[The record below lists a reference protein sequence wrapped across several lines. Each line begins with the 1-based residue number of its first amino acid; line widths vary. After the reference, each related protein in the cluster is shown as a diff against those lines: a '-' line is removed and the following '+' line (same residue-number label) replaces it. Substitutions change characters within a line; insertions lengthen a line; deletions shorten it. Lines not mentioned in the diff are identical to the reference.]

1 MPGRARNF
9 RFRSCYKDGCLST
22 SKSKTKNKIF
32 VFVSAHVSSPVIRS
46 GLRLV
51 TIAKSESRGIGFFS
65 DFRFSKIVSGY
76 YRKSDIGN
84 LKFEILHEITT
95 SIIST
100 VTATSLESYL
110 QLGQELTKCS

>member
-51 TIAKSESRGIGFFS
+51 TIAKSESRGVGFFS
-65 DFRFSKIVSGY
+65 DFRLSKIVSGTNGNI
-76 YRKSDIGN
+76 KSDIGN
-84 LKFEILHEITT
+84 LKFEILHEIMLN
-95 SIIST
+95 I
-100 VTATSLESYL
+100 
-110 QLGQELTKCS
+110 